1 MLNELAVQT
10 YLRTH
15 SFEELLVDH
24 GIRTHASNAR
34 PGVWSLNYDHNAA
47 RHEDEL
53 ARDCRG
59 LVLRTC
65 TTAKNVVVGPTTI
78 LARPMRRFFNFGTP
92 FAADVDLA
100 QARIFE
106 KLDGTL
112 IILHYDPS
120 TEKWC
125 VATRAVPDGDVSL
138 DGHGLTFRG
147 LFEAT
152 IESQYEQSFTAFC
165 STLRE
170 TFTYCFE
177 LTTPENQVVVNYP
190 KRTAYLLA
198 VIVTATGQEH
208 DIREFAYSLDI
219 CPSHDFMSIE
229 ALQEFVAE
237 RDPHQFEGLILC
249 DSQHRRVKLKNED
262 YMALNGAVDALIK
275 SPRNMMNAILNGSDD
290 DAEAKLPEYLRN
302 RLYAMRKGLRSY
314 FEEVDRVF
322 TQHLTTDRKA
332 FVLAVN
338 AAGYGN
344 YLAPMM
350 ARFTGHVESASQ
362 FYCGRKDITTTM
374 VDFLIKEAKARS

>member
-1 MLNELAVQT
+1 MPNELAVQT

-34 PGVWSLNYDHNAA
+34 PGVWSLNYDQFAA
-47 RHEDEL
+47 RHENDL

-65 TTAKNVVVGPTTI
+65 ATAKNVVVGPTVI

-92 FAADVDLA
+92 FAAEVDLA
-100 QARIFE
+100 QARVFE

-125 VATRAVPDGDVSL
+125 VATRAVPDGDASL
-138 DGHGLTFRG
+138 DGHGLTFSN
-147 LFEAT
+147 LFKST
-152 IESQYEQSFTAFC
+152 IESQYEQTFTAFC
-165 STLRE
+165 ASLRE

-177 LTTPENQVVVNYP
+177 LTTPENQVVVSYSKPN
-190 KRTAYLLA
+190 AHLLA
-198 VIVTATGQEH
+198 VIDTATGHEH
-208 DIREFAYSLDI
+208 DIREFAYALDI

-229 ALQEFVAE
+229 GLQKFVAE
-237 RDPHQFEGLILC
+237 RDPHQFEGLVLC

-262 YMALNGAVDALIK
+262 HIALNGAVDALIK

-290 DAEAKLPEYLRN
+290 DAEAKLPEYLRK
-302 RLYAMRKGLRSY
+302 RLYAMRKGLRAY
-314 FEEVDRVF
+314 FEEVDQVF
-322 TQHLTTDRKA
+322 TRHYTSDRKA

-350 ARFTGHVESASQ
+350 ARFTGRVESTSQ
-362 FYCGRKDITTTM
+362 FYCGREDITTTM
-374 VDFLIKEAKARS
+374 VDFLINEAKVRS